1 MIIFLFADFEIG
13 GSQKIAVEIFNELI
27 KKKSDMIALSTSN
40 KGDLKKKI
48 KKKNIYCLGYNRLIV
63 SIFKL
68 YKFLKDKKPTQIFC
82 TQPHLGI
89 IIFFLNFFLSKKV
102 KIIVRET
109 NTSKFNNFF
118 DISFKKR
125 CENLFKLI
133 IFNFVSI
140 VVFPSKN
147 ISYKLNTRSVIIP
160 NFVDLQEIKHAKKT
174 NIKNFILGMGRLSKQ
189 KGFNTLIK
197 AFINIKNKINHNL
210 LIVGEGEEYSHLMR
224 IIKENKVQNR
234 VKILNFTDKPYSY
247 IKGCSLFVL
256 SSRWEGM
263 PNILIQALASKANIL
278 STDCMFGP
286 KEILKNGK
294 LGHLCKIGNVNEM
307 SKKILF
313 SLKHKKKISFIDYS
327 QYDKKI
333 IIKKYLKLFN

>member
-1 MIIFLFADFEIG
+1 MIIFLFADFKIG
-13 GSQKIAVEIFNELI
+13 GSQKIAAEIFNELV
-27 KKKSDMIALSTSN
+27 KKRPDIIALSISN
-40 KGDLKKKI
+40 KGYLKKKI
-48 KKKNIYCLGYNRLIV
+48 KKNNIYSLGYNRLFF

-68 YKFLKDKKPTQIFC
+68 YKFLKDKKPSQIFC

-125 CENLFKLI
+125 FENLLKLI

-140 VVFPSKN
+140 VIFPSKN

-160 NFVDLQEIKHAKKT
+160 NFVDLQEMKNAKNI

-189 KGFNTLIK
+189 KGFDTLIK
-197 AFINIKNKINHNL
+197 AFIKIKNKISQKL
-210 LIVGEGEEYSHLMR
+210 LIVGEGEEYSYLMR
-224 IIKENKVQNR
+224 IIKENKIQNR
-234 VKILNFTDKPYSY
+234 VKILKFTDKPYSY

-286 KEILKNGK
+286 KQILKNGK
-294 LGHLCKIGNVNEM
+294 LGHLCKVENVNEM

-313 SLKHKKKISFIDYS
+313 ALKYKKKISFIDYS

-333 IIKKYLKLFN
+333 IIKKYLKLFI

>member
-1 MIIFLFADFEIG
+1 M
-13 GSQKIAVEIFNELI
+13 
-27 KKKSDMIALSTSN
+27 
-40 KGDLKKKI
+40 
-48 KKKNIYCLGYNRLIV
+48 
-63 SIFKL
+63 

-89 IIFFLNFFLSKKV
+89 IIFFLNFFLSKKA

-125 CENLFKLI
+125 CENLLKLI

-160 NFVDLQEIKHAKKT
+160 NFVDLQEIEYAKKKH
-174 NIKNFILGMGRLSKQ
+174 IKNFILGMGRLSKQ
-189 KGFNTLIK
+189 KGFDTLIK

-210 LIVGEGEEYSHLMR
+210 LIVGEGEEYPHLMR

-247 IKGCSLFVL
+247 IKGCSLFIL

-286 KEILKNGK
+286 KEILKSGK
-294 LGHLCKIGNVNEM
+294 LGHLCKVENVNEM

-313 SLKHKKKISFIDYS
+313 ALKYKKKISYSDYS

-333 IIKKYLKLFN
+333 IIKKYLKLFI